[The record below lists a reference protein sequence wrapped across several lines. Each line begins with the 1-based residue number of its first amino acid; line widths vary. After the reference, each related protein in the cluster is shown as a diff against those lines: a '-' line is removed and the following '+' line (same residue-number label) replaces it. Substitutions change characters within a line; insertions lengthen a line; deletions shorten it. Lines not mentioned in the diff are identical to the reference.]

1 MSKTKEDYQKEATEL
16 GIALEKDGKELTV
29 EELKAEIKEKKPASG
44 DKKKVKV
51 KFVKSPSGRFLLPYN
66 VGQTVEIDPEQAK
79 ELIEGGF
86 AEKA

>member
-1 MSKTKEDYQKEATEL
+1 MSKTKEDYQKEAVEL

-29 EELKAEIKEKKPASG
+29 EELKAEIKEKKPAPT

-51 KFVKSPSGRFLLPYN
+51 KFVKSPSGQFLLPYN

-79 ELIEGGF
+79 ELIDSGF

>member
-1 MSKTKEDYQKEATEL
+1 MSKTKEDYQKEAAEL

-29 EELKAEIKEKKPASG
+29 EELKAEIKEKKPASTN
-44 DKKKVKV
+44 KKKVKV
-51 KFVKSPSGRFLLPYN
+51 KFVKSPSGQFLLPYN

-86 AEKA
+86 AKKA